1 VPRACLTRRVTF
13 GAAHRFWRPEWDDA
27 RNAEVFGASAHPH
40 FHGHT
45 YICDVTVEGPID
57 PLTGMVVDLAR
68 FDAVLQAEV
77 RQRFDDRRINLEVPE
92 FADGTLVPTG
102 EVLARFIFERVQAA
116 LGAAARVAEVRV
128 AEDETLSA
136 TYRGDAG

>member
-1 VPRACLTRRVTF
+1 MPRASLTRRVTF
-13 GAAHRFWRPEWDDA
+13 GAAHRFWRADWDDT
-27 RNAEVFGASAHPH
+27 RNAEVFGAHAHPH

-57 PLTGMVVDLAR
+57 PTTGMIVDLAR

-77 RQRFDDRRINLEVPE
+77 RQRFADRRINLEVPE